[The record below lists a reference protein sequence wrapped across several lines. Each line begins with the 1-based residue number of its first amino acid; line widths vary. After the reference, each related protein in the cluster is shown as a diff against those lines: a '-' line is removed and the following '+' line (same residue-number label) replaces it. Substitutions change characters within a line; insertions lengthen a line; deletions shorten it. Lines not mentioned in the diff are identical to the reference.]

1 MGSPG
6 WKPTAGEL
14 RARESGT
21 RRPLSFRASVSRRQ
35 CDAAALSG
43 DKTIAHR
50 WSGGVNCLEL
60 DETERR
66 YLLAGTVDAVVA
78 VYDTEQPTKTDRT
91 TGHATHEPLIRVAKG
106 SAEGAEGGVGGAR
119 GTGGHLFSVSCAA
132 WYPVDTGMFF
142 TGSFDQT
149 VAAWDTNTASR
160 VLTFHFDAK
169 VYDISMAPNASS
181 HCLVAVGTGHPQVR
195 LCDPNSGNVTHT
207 LTGHREA
214 VWATRWML
222 GSEWI
227 LATGG
232 GDGDVRLWDIRRAG
246 SFMRLDASNVRV
258 GEVDAL
264 EEALEAPDRG
274 FIPAGPAPPT
284 RRNVDS
290 VPAHLFSDDAVRCG
304 GSGWGSRYGTGGG
317 SGRVGGRYRGGAYG
331 DAGYVA
337 GGSGGGGWGQGFRG
351 RRGGAVDGGAAGGVS
366 AGPNPRGRGAH
377 DGRVTALQITPD
389 GLYLASAGTDGRV
402 RVWDLSDGRN
412 TKMDFGHVP
421 NDARKATQLGVSPDG
436 SRLYCPS
443 SDGDV
448 FVFDTFGAGRKEG
461 GGHDRG
467 EDDGDDEDN
476 NDKEKARRTER
487 SGRHGRGAGGRG
499 RRGRF
504 VRKGRDDDDEEE
516 GEKRPTPRPFRTLK
530 GHITAACAVA
540 VNGYTSE
547 VYTGGAD
554 RHVLV
559 WRPPP
564 PPRDIEE
571 VHAVRGLNGADGERG
586 EVGVYRPFRANAEH
600 RRLTSGVVARTTGNA
615 DDWSDDDGVH
625 PDPDARWGIHGLG
638 YRRAWDQ

>member
-1 MGSPG
+1 
-6 WKPTAGEL
+6 L

-106 SAEGAEGGVGGAR
+106 SAEGAEGGATNGGAR

-132 WYPVDTGMFF
+132 WYPIDTGMFF

-169 VYDISMAPNASS
+169 VYHISMAPNANS

-214 VWATRWML
+214 VWATRWMR

-274 FIPAGPAPPT
+274 FIPAGPAPLT

-304 GSGWGSRYGTGGG
+304 GSGWGGTSGGTLSR
-317 SGRVGGRYRGGAYG
+317 RRYRGGAYG
-331 DAGYVA
+331 DAA
-337 GGSGGGGWGQGFRG
+337 
-351 RRGGAVDGGAAGGVS
+351 
-366 AGPNPRGRGAH
+366 GAH

-412 TKMDFGHVP
+412 MEMDFGYVP

-443 SDGDV
+443 SDGD
-448 FVFDTFGAGRKEG
+448 EG
-461 GGHDRG
+461 
-467 EDDGDDEDN
+467 
-476 NDKEKARRTER
+476 K
-487 SGRHGRGAGGRG
+487 
-499 RRGRF
+499 
-504 VRKGRDDDDEEE
+504 
-516 GEKRPTPRPFRTLK
+516 KRLTPRPFRTLK

-540 VNGYTSE
+540 VNGHTSE

-559 WRPPP
+559 WRP
-564 PPRDIEE
+564 
-571 VHAVRGLNGADGERG
+571 
-586 EVGVYRPFRANAEH
+586 
-600 RRLTSGVVARTTGNA
+600 
-615 DDWSDDDGVH
+615 
-625 PDPDARWGIHGLG
+625 
-638 YRRAWDQ
+638 

>member
-160 VLTFHFDAK
+160 VLAFPFDAK
-169 VYDISMAPNASS
+169 VYDISMSPNASS

-227 LATGG
+227 LATGA

-246 SFMRLDASNVRV
+246 SFMRLDASNARV
-258 GEVDAL
+258 GGGRP
-264 EEALEAPDRG
+264 EEAGRAPDRG
-274 FIPAGPAPPT
+274 FILRALPAT
-284 RRNVDS
+284 RRAGLC
-290 VPAHLFSDDAVRCG
+290 PGALFRRRHRCG
-304 GSGWGSRYGTGGG
+304 GSGWGS
-317 SGRVGGRYRGGAYG
+317 
-331 DAGYVA
+331 
-337 GGSGGGGWGQGFRG
+337 SGGDLRPAEVQGRRLRG
-351 RRGGAVDGGAAGGVS
+351 RRVRRGGFGRGGWAIGPGAGGGESVDGGHGWRLGGPP
-366 AGPNPRGRGAH
+366 GWRGATTAA
-377 DGRVTALQITPD
+377 TALQT
-389 GLYLASAGTDGRV
+389 TDGRICV
-402 RVWDLSDGRN
+402 RRNGRRAGGTFGRQEHEDGLR
-412 TKMDFGHVP
+412 
-421 NDARKATQLGVSPDG
+421 ARPERREKATQLG
-436 SRLYCPS
+436 
-443 SDGDV
+443 
-448 FVFDTFGAGRKEG
+448 
-461 GGHDRG
+461 
-467 EDDGDDEDN
+467 
-476 NDKEKARRTER
+476 
-487 SGRHGRGAGGRG
+487 G
-499 RRGRF
+499 RRRPAAVLSLERRRF
-504 VRKGRDDDDEEE
+504 VRG
-516 GEKRPTPRPFRTLK
+516 
-530 GHITAACAVA
+530 
-540 VNGYTSE
+540 
-547 VYTGGAD
+547 
-554 RHVLV
+554 
-559 WRPPP
+559 
-564 PPRDIEE
+564 
-571 VHAVRGLNGADGERG
+571 
-586 EVGVYRPFRANAEH
+586 
-600 RRLTSGVVARTTGNA
+600 
-615 DDWSDDDGVH
+615 
-625 PDPDARWGIHGLG
+625 
-638 YRRAWDQ
+638 

>member
-106 SAEGAEGGVGGAR
+106 SAEGAEGGATNGGAR

-132 WYPVDTGMFF
+132 WYPIDTGMFF

-169 VYDISMAPNASS
+169 VYHISMAPNANS

-214 VWATRWML
+214 VWATRWMR

-274 FIPAGPAPPT
+274 FIPAGPAPLT

-304 GSGWGSRYGTGGG
+304 GSGWGGTSGGTLSR
-317 SGRVGGRYRGGAYG
+317 RRYRGGAYG
-331 DAGYVA
+331 DAAYVA

-351 RRGGAVDGGAAGGVS
+351 RRGGASVDGTAGTAGGHRAVTR
-366 AGPNPRGRGAH
+366 AGRGAH

-412 TKMDFGHVP
+412 MEMDFGYVP
-421 NDARKATQLGVSPDG
+421 NDARKATQLGVSRDG

-448 FVFDTFGAGRKEG
+448 FVFDTFGARRKEG
-461 GGHDRG
+461 DRG
-467 EDDGDDEDN
+467 DGDDEDDN
-476 NDKEKARRTER
+476 EKEKVRRTER
-487 SGRHGRGAGGRG
+487 AGGRHGRGAGDRG

-504 VRKGRDDDDEEE
+504 VRKGRDDDEDDDEE
-516 GEKRPTPRPFRTLK
+516 GKKRLTPRPFRTLK

-540 VNGYTSE
+540 VNGHTSE

-564 PPRDIEE
+564 PPRHAEE
-571 VHAVRGLNGADGERG
+571 EDAGRRSNGAADDG

>member
-66 YLLAGTVDAVVA
+66 YLLSGTVDAVVA

-106 SAEGAEGGVGGAR
+106 SAEGAEGGATNGGAR

-169 VYDISMAPNASS
+169 VYHISMAPNASS

-214 VWATRWML
+214 VWATRWMR

-274 FIPAGPAPPT
+274 FIPAGPAPLT

-304 GSGWGSRYGTGGG
+304 GSGWGPSSGGTLSR
-317 SGRVGGRYRGGAYG
+317 RRYRGGAYG
-331 DAGYVA
+331 DAAYVA

-351 RRGGAVDGGAAGGVS
+351 VPRGTDASANDERRRS
-366 AGPNPRGRGAH
+366 RELGRGAH

-412 TKMDFGHVP
+412 MRMDFGYVP

-448 FVFDTFGAGRKEG
+448 FVFDTFGAERRKEKG
-461 GGHDRG
+461 GERGRGDRG
-467 EDDGDDEDN
+467 EDEDDDE
-476 NDKEKARRTER
+476 KGKVRRTER
-487 SGRHGRGAGGRG
+487 GGRHGRGAGGRG
-499 RRGRF
+499 SRGRF
-504 VRKGRDDDDEEE
+504 VRKGREGREEEE
-516 GEKRPTPRPFRTLK
+516 GEEGERPTPRAFRTLK

-540 VNGYTSE
+540 VNGHTSE

-564 PPRDIEE
+564 PPRHAEE
-571 VHAVRGLNGADGERG
+571 EDAGRRSNGAADDG

-638 YRRAWDQ
+638 YRRGFDQ